1 MTFLS
6 LKFNLEPFCLFTNC
20 VLLRREHKSILY
32 TANVYRDLRGLF
44 GEIGVRGF
52 QNCRVYMLSVFPIN
66 SVGVPFMDFA
76 GKL

>member
-1 MTFLS
+1 MCPIFVGS
-6 LKFNLEPFCLFTNC
+6 VDNFGRSNDDM
-20 VLLRREHKSILY
+20 IY
-32 TANVYRDLRGLF
+32 TANVYRDLRGPC

-52 QNCRVYMLSVFPIN
+52 QNCRVTCISAFSIN

>member
-1 MTFLS
+1 MITPRAVALFLGAW
-6 LKFNLEPFCLFTNC
+6 KA
-20 VLLRREHKSILY
+20 RKKSVFSDFAPTY
-32 TANVYRDLRGLF
+32 TANVYRDLRGPC

-52 QNCRVYMLSVFPIN
+52 RIAGFTCISAFSIN